1 MVLIN
6 KSRKQYDKQRVVVNE
21 KVEFMPTA
29 T

>member
-21 KVEFMPTA
+21 KVEFMLTA